1 MDQGSQYK
9 TALSLA
15 KRALDYIAR
24 YGTPPTPHAYEI
36 FYTVCAGQN
45 AELNEALAEVIADKR
60 QVSARD
66 AERLY
71 EKFLSTD
78 KTTAEMASIGSNM
91 STEMSGLLTL
101 IDTVSNSTNTYQSSL
116 QKAEQRLASGQP
128 EQNIEAMVQSLLEAT
143 QSMARSNAEVS
154 ANLETSRAQ
163 VEQLEDCL
171 KAAREESSR
180 DPLTGLC
187 NRRQFDIMLDE
198 AILAAGNENTPLSL
212 LMVDIDHFKPF
223 NDEHGHVAGDSA
235 LRYVASC
242 LKSNI
247 KEHDT
252 AARYG
257 GEEFVVIL
265 SHTSVEH
272 AMSVAERIRHLINS
286 RHLVKKA
293 TGESMGRIS
302 VSIGVTER
310 QAKDS
315 AESFLHRA
323 DMCMYAAKTG
333 GRNRVQHTPVEPSS
347 DQSADQNSDQPEDQL
362 SDQPE
367 EQLSEQP
374 EEQLSEQPIAIAGHM
389 SG

>member
-9 TALSLA
+9 TALNLA

-24 YGTPPTPHAYEI
+24 YGTPPTPHAFEL

-45 AELNEALAEVIADKR
+45 AELNEALAAIIADR
-60 QVSARD
+60 RSVTARD

-71 EKFLSTD
+71 EKHLSTD
-78 KTTAEMASIGSNM
+78 RTSAEMASIGSNM
-91 STEMSGLLTL
+91 SGEMSGLLSL
-101 IDTVSNSTNTYQSSL
+101 IDTVSNSANSYQSSL
-116 QKAEQRLASGQP
+116 QNAEQKLASGQSN
-128 EQNIEAMVQSLLEAT
+128 QNIEAMVQSLLSAT
-143 QSMARSNAEVS
+143 QSMTQTNAEVS
-154 ANLETSRAQ
+154 ANLEISRAQ

-212 LMVDIDHFKPF
+212 LLIDIDHFKLF

-247 KEHDT
+247 KDHDT

-265 SHTSVEH
+265 SHTAVEH

-310 QAKDS
+310 QEKDS

-323 DMCMYAAKTG
+323 DMCMYSAKTK
-333 GRNRVQHTPVEPSS
+333 GRNQVSYSP
-347 DQSADQNSDQPEDQL
+347 A
-362 SDQPE
+362 E
-367 EQLSEQP
+367 EASEQSVDKP
-374 EEQLSEQPIAIAGHM
+374 CEQPSDIPSEAPTEAPSEEPMLAGEHL
-389 SG
+389 SA

>member
-1 MDQGSQYK
+1 MDEGSQYK

-45 AELNEALAEVIADKR
+45 AELNEALANIIADKR
-60 QVSARD
+60 QVSAKD
-66 AERLY
+66 AEHLY
-71 EKFLSTD
+71 EQFLSTD
-78 KTTAEMASIGSNM
+78 RTSAEMATIGSNM
-91 STEMSGLLTL
+91 SGEMSGLLKL
-101 IDTVSNSTNTYQSSL
+101 IDTVAVSANTYQSSL
-116 QKAEQRLASGQP
+116 QSAEQKLASGP
-128 EQNIEAMVQSLLEAT
+128 PNQNFEAMVQSLLSAT
-143 QSMARSNAEVS
+143 QTMAQTNAEVS

-198 AILAAGNENTPLSL
+198 AILAAGNGNTPLSL
-212 LMVDIDHFKPF
+212 LMIDIDNFKPF

-247 KEHDT
+247 KDHDT

-265 SHTSVEH
+265 SHTSLEH
-272 AMSVAERIRHLINS
+272 AMSVAERIRHLVHS

-302 VSIGVTER
+302 ISVGVTER
-310 QAKDS
+310 EERDS

-323 DMCMYAAKTG
+323 DMCMYAAKAA
-333 GRNRVQHTPVEPSS
+333 GRNQVRHNPEEPS
-347 DQSADQNSDQPEDQL
+347 A
-362 SDQPE
+362 
-367 EQLSEQP
+367 EQAVAVGGQH
-374 EEQLSEQPIAIAGHM
+374 G
-389 SG
+389 G